1 MTPEQFR
8 EWRAYMGYTLREA
21 AEALDLSSGAV
32 QSYEAGARPEGR
44 RVVIPRTVEL
54 ACAALA
60 VGIRK
65 YWSPQAPVSSVG
77 GRELAPLTTMA
88 CTTSSVFG
96 PGAGGNSLRIEAG
109 EAPPRGG

>member
-8 EWRAYMGYTLREA
+8 EWRTCMGYTLLEA
-21 AEALDLSSGAV
+21 AEVLDLSAGAV

-60 VGIRK
+60 LGIRK
-65 YWSPQAPVSSVG
+65 YWGPPTSKPNGLPHGDIGGPEAIRTAAHQIRSVTKS
-77 GRELAPLTTMA
+77 EN
-88 CTTSSVFG
+88 V
-96 PGAGGNSLRIEAG
+96 GA
-109 EAPPRGG
+109 

>member
-8 EWRAYMGYTLREA
+8 EWRTYMGYTLLEA

-44 RVVIPRTVEL
+44 RVIIPRTVEL

-60 VGIRK
+60 VGIKK
-65 YWSPQAPVSSVG
+65 YRGPEARVGCDEVVS
-77 GRELAPLTTMA
+77 
-88 CTTSSVFG
+88 
-96 PGAGGNSLRIEAG
+96 
-109 EAPPRGG
+109 

>member
-65 YWSPQAPVSSVG
+65 YWGLDARVG
-77 GRELAPLTTMA
+77 SDEGRELAPVTPVSRSTPPRSA
-88 CTTSSVFG
+88 
-96 PGAGGNSLRIEAG
+96 PGASAGHRI
-109 EAPPRGG
+109 PPAT

>member
-21 AEALDLSSGAV
+21 AEALDLSCGAV
-32 QSYEAGARPEGR
+32 QSFEAGARSEGR
-44 RVVIPRTVEL
+44 RVIIPRTVEL

-65 YWSPQAPVSSVG
+65 YWSPQAPVSSDEV
-77 GRELAPLTTMA
+77 RELRLCHAALQGPARPVERAPAVNGRDVDVRLLHL
-88 CTTSSVFG
+88 G
-96 PGAGGNSLRIEAG
+96 L
-109 EAPPRGG
+109 